1 MANYLELKFIH
12 YDNNYVLGDVI
23 LPTEDKT
30 KDQLLKE
37 LSDLRKENA
46 ELKLKLLQK
55 ENEKPYIC
63 KQIGSVTN
71 RKDKNSLFFNDIQD
85 ISKGKQAE
93 DALQD
98 QVHFLQTLIDTIPNP
113 IYYKDAQGL
122 FQGCNKDFEKEMGFS
137 KEEIL
142 GKSSYDIRT
151 KELADI
157 YTEKDLHLLNT
168 PGVQVH
174 ETVIPFLDGTLHDVV
189 LHKGTYK
196 DRNGELS
203 GLVGVVVDITKRKQV
218 ELALKKS
225 EALYRTIF
233 ENTGTATTICEKDTT
248 IALVNTEFELL
259 SGYSKKEIEGKM
271 SWQDFIITEDKKE
284 MLEYYDMNIDNPDR
298 NSKKYE
304 IRFVDRNGTIK
315 NVLITVATIS
325 NTQTHVASLLDITEI
340 KRFQQE
346 MIRLEQLNLVGQ
358 MAAGIGHEVRNPMTT
373 VRGFL
378 QMFKEKKDL
387 TYIKYIDL
395 MIEELDRA
403 NSIITQFL
411 SLAKDKPLKKK
422 KQNLNTI
429 VEALFP
435 LIQADAFKSN
445 MLTNLVL
452 EETPDLLIDDKEI
465 RQVILNFARNG
476 FEVMTEGNMLTIKT
490 FVEADEAVL
499 AVIDQGGG
507 IEPEILN
514 KLGTPFLTTKEQG
527 TGLGLAVCYSIA
539 ARHNATIDIS
549 TSSKGSTFF
558 MRFKLPIDSRSS

>member
-558 MRFKLPIDSRSS
+558 MRFKLTD

>member
-507 IEPEILN
+507 IEPVILN
-514 KLGTPFLTTKEQG
+514 KLGTPLLTTKEQG

-558 MRFKLPIDSRSS
+558 MRFKLTD